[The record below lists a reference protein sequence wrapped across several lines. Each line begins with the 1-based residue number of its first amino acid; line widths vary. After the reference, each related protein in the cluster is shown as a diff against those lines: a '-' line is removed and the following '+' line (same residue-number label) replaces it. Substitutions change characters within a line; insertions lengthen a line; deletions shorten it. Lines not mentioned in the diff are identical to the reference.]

1 MHQNRLFSPRII
13 FPALIGLGLLVWIGL
28 RIVGNVSGG
37 GGGRRIPAGDRGVP
51 VRIATATIDDVGV
64 TSATIGTVLA
74 NATVAIKS
82 RVDGRLLSAGF
93 REGQLVKAGEVLF
106 RIDPAP
112 FETAMHQAQ
121 AAVTRD
127 QAQLNNAQ
135 SNMRRSESLLKQ
147 GAISAQSVDQ
157 VVAEAQAAA
166 ATVVA
171 DEAAV
176 EQAKLQLGY
185 TEIRSPIDG
194 KTGSI
199 LIHPGNLVKANDT
212 NPLVVIAQTQPVKI
226 SFSLPQGDLPAV
238 QDRMRTKNLVAQVSL
253 RSSNGSL
260 QYSSVQADDAI
271 TVPVDF
277 VGNAVDNNSGT
288 IELRATFNNPDMRL
302 VPGELVDVRVQLN
315 TLHKVVQIPHDAVNQ
330 GPNGAYVYVLSA
342 DNKAQMRTVKVLY
355 DDEVIAAVGAG
366 VAEGDRVVTEG
377 QLRLTPGASASVV
390 APD

>member
-1 MHQNRLFSPRII
+1 MHQNRFLSPRII

-37 GGGRRIPAGDRGVP
+37 GEGRRTSAGDRGVP

-64 TSATIGTVLA
+64 TSVTIGTVLA

-82 RVDGRLLSAGF
+82 RVDGRLLAAGF

-171 DEAAV
+171 DQAAV

-212 NPLVVIAQTQPVKI
+212 NPLVVIAQTP
-226 SFSLPQGDLPAV
+226 
-238 QDRMRTKNLVAQVSL
+238 
-253 RSSNGSL
+253 
-260 QYSSVQADDAI
+260 
-271 TVPVDF
+271 
-277 VGNAVDNNSGT
+277 
-288 IELRATFNNPDMRL
+288 
-302 VPGELVDVRVQLN
+302 
-315 TLHKVVQIPHDAVNQ
+315 
-330 GPNGAYVYVLSA
+330 
-342 DNKAQMRTVKVLY
+342 
-355 DDEVIAAVGAG
+355 
-366 VAEGDRVVTEG
+366 
-377 QLRLTPGASASVV
+377 
-390 APD
+390 